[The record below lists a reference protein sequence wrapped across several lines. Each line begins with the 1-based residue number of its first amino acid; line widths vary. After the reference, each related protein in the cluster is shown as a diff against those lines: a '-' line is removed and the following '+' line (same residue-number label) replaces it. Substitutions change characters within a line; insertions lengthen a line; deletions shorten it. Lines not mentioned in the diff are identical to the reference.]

1 VFWCDDFM
9 RASSIVTGLAPLLV
23 CALGWSIA
31 GCSPATPSADVVS
44 DAASSEVSTSADAE
58 LTDVAPSADAAIS
71 ATDSAVTDATLPASD
86 GSVGTGGSGGLPC
99 ASTATVDVSGTSYRV
114 CVARV
119 GEVEL
124 KIVAPPMDANP
135 APLRL
140 AVYLHGDGARA
151 HTGNTTV
158 RLQAP
163 WAAANRAVYVSALA
177 PNRCAW
183 WLRPSFTACNGM
195 PTDADIDRGGENVRA
210 LTAAID
216 ALSRGFNLDLRSIY
230 FGGSSGGAFFL
241 TASWIPAVGDRVTGA
256 YALVCG
262 AHAPWTGM
270 LGWDG
275 TSAALRGRSR
285 LSFTYGAQDE
295 FLTDITGGVE
305 FYRAAGFALDERVLP
320 NTTHCAFDHIGRVAE
335 VWTGFGG

>member
-1 VFWCDDFM
+1 M
-9 RASSIVTGLAPLLV
+9 TALRRSSIALFALSCIACSTPAPPTDSGSLPDRADDASEPARDA
-23 CALGWSIA
+23 ALEDS
-31 GCSPATPSADVVS
+31 SAQDASELDTVSS
-44 DAASSEVSTSADAE
+44 DASA
-58 LTDVAPSADAAIS
+58 PDAAP
-71 ATDSAVTDATLPASD
+71 DAGSD

-99 ASTATVDVSGTSYRV
+99 ASNGSVSVSGTTYRY
-114 CVARV
+114 CLARV

-151 HTGNTTV
+151 HTGDTTV

-163 WAAANRAVYVSALA
+163 WAAANRTLYVSALA

-183 WLRPSFTACNGM
+183 WLRPSFTACNGT
-195 PTDADIDRGGENVRA
+195 PADADIDRSGENVRA
-210 LTAAID
+210 LSAAID
-216 ALSRGFNLDLRSIY
+216 ALGRGYNLDLREIL

-241 TASWIPAVGDRVTGA
+241 TASWIPAMGDRVAGG

-262 AHAPWTGM
+262 AHAPWSGT
-270 LGWDG
+270 LSWD
-275 TSAALRGRSR
+275 SAITALRAKSR

-295 FLTDITGGVE
+295 FLADITGGVS
-305 FYRAAGFALDERVLP
+305 FYRDRMFTLDERVLP
-320 NTTHCAFDHIGRVAE
+320 NTAHCAFDHIGRVAE
-335 VWTGFGG
+335 VWGTFVR